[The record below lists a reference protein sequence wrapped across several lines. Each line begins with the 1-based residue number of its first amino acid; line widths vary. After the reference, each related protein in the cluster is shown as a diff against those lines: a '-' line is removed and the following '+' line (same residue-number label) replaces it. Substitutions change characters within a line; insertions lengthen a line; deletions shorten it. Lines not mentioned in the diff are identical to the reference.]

1 MLNSAR
7 LNTPPLP
14 SAAAAARPLRWYRGV
29 TTAQWMVLVVAS
41 AGWIFDSYAAQ
52 IFNVTRSSMMPAILH
67 VPLGDPAAKLWGDIF
82 FSIAL
87 IGGALGGTYFGS
99 LADRIGRQKAMI
111 VTILIFTIFCGLTGL
126 AQNPWEAALF
136 RFVVSMGTAG
146 TWAVG
151 VSYISE
157 VFSPQ
162 ARAQAGSVFHATSN
176 LGTGLASIAGI
187 LVGTN
192 WRLAYFLGFLP
203 VVMIFWVRPT
213 GGGATVTPAPVK
225 DAHRGSFKD
234 LLTIQPWGG
243 RAIKGM
249 LLAAVGISTYWCI
262 TVAGQD
268 LVEDFL
274 IRRGTL
280 VPEAMSRAQFAYGF
294 LINGGGFMGALA
306 FGPFAQWLGRRKA
319 FTYALIGGM
328 LIVPITCYLPQTY
341 GQLLCLLP
349 LFGCLTFG
357 YHSGFAFYFPELF
370 PTHLRGT
377 GAGFCFNG
385 GRLIAAVLLGVSG
398 WLKARPG
405 ISLPAAL
412 SLLALLYLGG
422 LLCVRFLPE
431 TKGENLAKVV

>member
-1 MLNSAR
+1 MLDSAR

-14 SAAAAARPLRWYRGV
+14 SAPAAARPLRWYRGV
-29 TTAQWMVLVVAS
+29 TPAQWLVLAVAS

-52 IFNVTRSSMMPAILH
+52 IFNVTRGTMLPAILH
-67 VPLGDPAAKLWGDIF
+67 VPLGDPAAKFWGDVF
-82 FSIAL
+82 FSISL

-111 VTILIFTIFCGLTGL
+111 ITILIFTIFCGITGL
-126 AQNPWEAALF
+126 VQNPWQAAVC
-136 RFVVSMGTAG
+136 RFIVSMGTAG

-162 ARAQAGSVFHATSN
+162 ARAQAGAVFHSTSN
-176 LGTGLASIAGI
+176 LGVALASLGGI
-187 LVGTN
+187 LVGSN
-192 WRLAYFLGFLP
+192 WRLAYFLGVLP
-203 VVMIFWVRPT
+203 VVMVFWVRPT
-213 GGGATVTPAPVK
+213 GHGAPASPASVPGER
-225 DAHRGSFKD
+225 RGSFKD
-234 LLTIQPWGG
+234 LLTVQPWGG

-249 LLAAVGISTYWCI
+249 LLAAVGIATYWCI

-274 IRRGTL
+274 LRRGMY
-280 VPEAMSRAQFAYGF
+280 VPEAMSRAQFAYGV
-294 LINGGGFMGALA
+294 LINGGGFVGALL
-306 FGPFAQWLGRRKA
+306 FGPFAQWLGRRQA
-319 FTYALIGGM
+319 FTWALIGGM
-328 LIVPITCYLPQTY
+328 LIVPITCFLPQTY

-370 PTHLRGT
+370 PTQLRGT

-385 GRLIAAVLLGVSG
+385 GRVLAAVLLSFSG

-405 ISLPAAL
+405 ISLPEAM
-412 SLLALLYLGG
+412 SLLALLYPLG

-431 TKGENLAKVV
+431 TKGENLAKVA